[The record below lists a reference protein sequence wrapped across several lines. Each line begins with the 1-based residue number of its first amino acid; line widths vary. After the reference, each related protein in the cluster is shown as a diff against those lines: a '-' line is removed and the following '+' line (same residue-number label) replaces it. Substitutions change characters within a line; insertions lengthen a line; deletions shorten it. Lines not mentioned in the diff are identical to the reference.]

1 MSIRAYKLLRIA
13 LVTVVLTALVL
24 LMLTVDIRVSTSTA
38 MAKPVVMVETGPLEV
53 WSNYSGE
60 INSQRVTVIMSKML
74 GRSTITELE
83 EEGKQVEKGDV
94 LARFDS
100 AEIEQTI
107 IKLEREHTLASTSLD
122 SLINAKIPM
131 ELEELSS
138 KMLELKGRLSYE
150 QAYLADSRRLLKE
163 KIVSPQ
169 EVQKQQSKV
178 DQLRVNYKSVSKR
191 HQLTIDHLNPLAIK
205 QATAKVSAAEQ
216 ELEIAKRQL
225 SNSVI
230 YAPARGVVV
239 YNPLYFGNEYRSIR
253 VGDPVYAN
261 QRFMVLPDMQLLKV
275 NFYIPESE
283 LSRVG
288 DGQDVLVRPVSNSE
302 TRLLGKITHIGTA
315 AQKLPGKPQWQRY
328 FQVTVSIEQSEN
340 EVRPGMS
347 VVVHVRSYNNQN
359 AIRIPRRVVNW
370 DGKLPFVYLEQNGEK
385 QKKDITLGQANTE
398 YIEVIGGLV
407 PGDKVFVE

>member
-191 HQLTIDHLNPLAIK
+191 HQLTIDHLNPL
-205 QATAKVSAAEQ
+205 
-216 ELEIAKRQL
+216 
-225 SNSVI
+225 
-230 YAPARGVVV
+230 
-239 YNPLYFGNEYRSIR
+239 
-253 VGDPVYAN
+253 
-261 QRFMVLPDMQLLKV
+261 
-275 NFYIPESE
+275 
-283 LSRVG
+283 
-288 DGQDVLVRPVSNSE
+288 
-302 TRLLGKITHIGTA
+302 
-315 AQKLPGKPQWQRY
+315 
-328 FQVTVSIEQSEN
+328 
-340 EVRPGMS
+340 
-347 VVVHVRSYNNQN
+347 
-359 AIRIPRRVVNW
+359 
-370 DGKLPFVYLEQNGEK
+370 
-385 QKKDITLGQANTE
+385 
-398 YIEVIGGLV
+398 
-407 PGDKVFVE
+407 